1 MQIAKVVN
9 KALVKRPRS
18 EGAVVTLSNALTRAG
33 TTLTL
38 NEKRIVMLAI
48 SKLSAKGRWDGVT
61 QLVVKVTAK
70 DFAETFD
77 IDINTAYTT
86 LLDAVKHIYERSI
99 HFVIPKDDPKRAPS
113 KGVTRWVSSY
123 VYDKQTGFAIVRF
136 TLEVTPHLTQL
147 SKQYTRYAL
156 QQTSALRSI
165 YSWKLLELLM
175 KFEATGVAD
184 YSIEDFC
191 TSMQATDAQRA
202 NFGQLNL
209 RVIKPAIKELTEKDG
224 WLILLTLEKRG
235 RKVTRLR
242 FSFSRSKQQTIFDDQ
257 TQTTTN

>member
-1 MQIAKVVN
+1 MEIAKIV
-9 KALVKRPRS
+9 KKTLVKRPRS
-18 EGAVVTLSNALTRAG
+18 EGGTIVTLSNALARAG

-70 DFAETFD
+70 EFAETFD
-77 IDINTAYTT
+77 IDIDTAYNT
-86 LLDAVKHIYERSI
+86 LLAAVKHIYERSI
-99 HFVIPKDDPKRAPS
+99 HFCIPKDDPKRAPS
-113 KGVTRWVSSY
+113 KAVTRWVSSY

-147 SKQYTRYAL
+147 SKQYTRFAL
-156 QQTSALRSI
+156 QQASALRSI
-165 YSWKLLELLM
+165 YSWQLLQLLM

-191 TSMQATDAQRA
+191 TSMQATDGQRA

-224 WLILLTLEKRG
+224 WLINLTVEKRG

-242 FSFSRSKQQTIFDDQ
+242 FAFTRTNQRTIFE
-257 TQTTTN
+257 NEGASA